1 MAQKYESRRVRM
13 TKKMMKEALLELM
26 ENQNI
31 ISISVTAICET
42 ADINR
47 STFYNY
53 YKDPVDL
60 LWDIEQD
67 FLDRIPAPPDKFNQ
81 KDKGTLMAATED
93 FFDYIRDNKRTIRIL
108 FNEPYGSSFTSRMV
122 DHLLNG
128 YILVNDNMDEL
139 TARFTRLYI
148 ANGTV
153 GMLREW
159 INSDFPISSEKIAE
173 MMYSTSNKISYY

>member
-1 MAQKYESRRVRM
+1 M

-53 YKDPVDL
+53 YKDPVEL

-67 FLDRIPAPPDKFNQ
+67 FLDRIPAPPDKLDQ
-81 KDKGTLMAATED
+81 KNKETLLAATRD
-93 FFDYIRDNKRTIRIL
+93 FFDYIRENRKTIRIL
-108 FNEPYGSSFTSRMV
+108 VNEPYGSSFTTRMV
-122 DHLLNG
+122 EHLLNG
-128 YILVNDNMDEL
+128 YILVDDSMDEL
-139 TARFTRLYI
+139 TARFTQLYI
-148 ANGTV
+148 ANGTI

-159 INSDFPISSEKIAE
+159 VNSDFPVSSEKIAE
-173 MMYSTSNKISYY
+173 MMYSTSRKISYA